1 MTNSFEESRANL
13 QLAEIL
19 THGKVRAEDGEELP
33 LHSHI
38 PLLECQ
44 IIQAWLREHQPQRL
58 LEIGMAY
65 AISTLAIC
73 EAITWNR
80 VSYYHVIDPF
90 QRTAWRSIG
99 LLHLEQAGYAD
110 AITWHESNSEEVLPK
125 LLHAGMHFD
134 FAIID
139 GSHEEVDV
147 LRDARDVHALLEENG
162 LVVFDD
168 IQLPG
173 VMAAVEYLRT
183 RLGYVQVALPEPYLR
198 APQVRVRRLNKV
210 PESRV
215 VALRKLPTATVS

>member
-1 MTNSFEESRANL
+1 MSSSKLNANPSSH
-13 QLAEIL
+13 LARIL
-19 THGKVRAEDGEELP
+19 ASGKVPAANGEEVP

-44 IIQAWLREHQPQRL
+44 IIQAWLRAHQPQRL

-73 EAITWNR
+73 EAVEWDR
-80 VSYYHVIDPF
+80 VDCYHVIDPF
-90 QRTAWRSIG
+90 QGSTWGSGG
-99 LLHLEQAGYAD
+99 LLNLEQAGYRD
-110 AITWHESNSEEVLPK
+110 AITWHEATSEEVLPK
-125 LLHAGMHFD
+125 LFHDGLHFD
-134 FAIID
+134 FALID

-147 LRDARDVHALLEENG
+147 LHDARHVHALLEQNG

-173 VMAAVEYLRT
+173 VMAGVEYLKT
-183 RLGYVQVALPEPYLR
+183 QLGYVQLPLPEPFPR
-198 APQVRVRRLNKV
+198 AMAVRVRRLNKV

-215 VALRKLPTATVS
+215 VALRKPPTVTVD

>member
-1 MTNSFEESRANL
+1 MTNSSAGASSTSTVARF
-13 QLAEIL
+13 L
-19 THGKVRAEDGEELP
+19 TIGKVRAADGEELP

-44 IIQAWLREHQPQRL
+44 MIQAWLRDCQPQRL

-73 EAITWNR
+73 EAIAWER
-80 VSYYHVIDPF
+80 VNYYHVIDPF
-90 QRTAWRSIG
+90 QRTIWRSIG
-99 LLHLEQAGYAD
+99 LLNLEEAGYAE
-110 AITWHESNSEEVLPK
+110 AITWHEASSAEALPK
-125 LLHAGMHFD
+125 LRHAGMRFD
-134 FAIID
+134 FALID

-173 VMAAVEYLRT
+173 VIAGVEYLKSH
-183 RLGYVQVALPEPYLR
+183 LGYVQLALPEPFAR
-198 APQVRVRRLNKV
+198 ATPVRVRRLNKL

-215 VALRKLPTATVS
+215 VALRKLPTATVG